1 MIMGHYRKIIDRSGG
16 RRLCLYS
23 REPRYYRHFDGLPE
37 VNSVSPYLR
46 RHPLTGD
53 WIAIAAARQQRIFL
67 PNQAECPFCVMHDG
81 GPLTDIPVDAYEVA
95 VFTNR
100 FAALSA
106 LPDLPPELEVATA
119 PGLGICK
126 VISYSDAHD
135 ANLATIGAERISLLI
150 EAIGAEATDLFQ
162 VDGIKYV
169 LPFENRGREIG
180 VTIDHPHGQ
189 IYALS
194 HIPERIERQAKAFD
208 DGNPLLDAIDSIAEE
223 LVISCNA
230 YGIAFVPEWA
240 RYPFEICVL
249 PFRRVAYP
257 AEMTGEET
265 AGYAALL
272 DEVAKKLDAVFE
284 APMPLTMGWHIA
296 PLGYEDVFHFH
307 CVFQPLKR
315 SRTKMK
321 FLAAVEQIT
330 GLFLLDLPPE
340 QAAAILNGLEQPDD

>member
-1 MIMGHYRKIIDRSGG
+1 MGHHRQIIDRSGG

-23 REPRYYRHFDGLPE
+23 REPRSYQHFDGLPA
-37 VNSVSPYLR
+37 VDSVSPHLR
-46 RHPLTGD
+46 RHPLAGD
-53 WIAIAAARQQRIFL
+53 WIGIAAARQGRTFL
-67 PNQAECPFCVMHDG
+67 PNQAECPFCVMYDG
-81 GPLTDIPVDAYEVA
+81 GPVTDIPVDAYEVA
-95 VFTNR
+95 IFTNR

-106 LPDLPPELEVATA
+106 VPDLPPELGVATA
-119 PGLGICK
+119 PGLGICE
-126 VISYSDAHD
+126 VISYSDTHD
-135 ANLATIGAERISLLI
+135 ASLATIGVERISLLI
-150 EAIGAEATDLFQ
+150 EAIGAEAADLLE
-162 VDGIKYV
+162 VDGIQYV

-194 HIPERIERQAKAFD
+194 HIPARMERQAAAFRV
-208 DGNPLLDAIDSIAEE
+208 GNPLMDAIAGMAEE
-223 LVISCNA
+223 LVISRNDH
-230 YGIAFVPEWA
+230 GVAFVPEWA
-240 RYPFEICVL
+240 RYPFEICVV
-249 PFRRVAYP
+249 PFRRVACP
-257 AEMTGEET
+257 AEMTSDEI

-272 DEVAKKLDAVFE
+272 DEAAKKLDAVFE

-321 FLAAVEQIT
+321 YLAAVEQIT

-340 QAAAILNGLEQPDD
+340 QAAAILNGLEQPDE